1 MANANIV
8 AKLLLDDKDYN
19 AKLEKAKK
27 TTSSFESSMKVVGTA
42 VKAVT
47 AAFGLTVTAAA
58 AFGEAL
64 KANEGL
70 GDSFRG
76 AMASA
81 KAGVDEFFI
90 SLTTGSFDG
99 FIGRMK
105 ETIKTA
111 RELYDAMDDMETF
124 KLYNQG
130 NMAKYNAER
139 ERQMV
144 IVRNANAVGEDGK
157 RVYSDDQ
164 VRAAED
170 ALKQL
175 DQAIKDEMGR
185 MQEKTGTAMSKWLSN
200 VAAKTKA
207 SMDDVEAMLNDYG
220 SRADIDERMKELEKY
235 RTQTT
240 VTSQSMAGV
249 STTTYAGARTTTY
262 VQWMSDDAKKEYEAL
277 KRLKQ
282 YTDEELAEYQKLKEN
297 YYGIDQQLA
306 QMESNSMR
314 AMSRANR
321 AVAGGGGS
329 KQNTGKANRAVAGG
343 GGSKQN
349 TGKAIVFNVE
359 YASQKTARVFQ
370 TLDEAVQEDIKAL
383 PESVTDTRMSS
394 FATPTIDVNAAQA
407 SLTENGMQLIKEDQI
422 NTVNEYADALQGLSS
437 VVSGMSGLVDE
448 SSSSWLSWAASALS
462 SIAAVIPNL
471 YTLAAAFGAET
482 TAAAGSAVAK
492 SAAGAAAGGPVATI
506 AAALAV
512 AGTIISTIAS
522 IPKYATGGVIPGT
535 SFEGDNM
542 LARVNSG
549 EMVLN
554 REQQNILDRRL
565 SGMEGVVKFVID
577 GRNLVGVL
585 NNQNSKT
592 ALAR

>member
-105 ETIKTA
+105 ETIRTA

-235 RTQTT
+235 STQTT
-240 VTSQSMAGV
+240 VTSQSMAGA
-249 STTTYAGARTTTY
+249 STTTY

-314 AMSRANR
+314 VMSR
-321 AVAGGGGS
+321 
-329 KQNTGKANRAVAGG
+329 ANRAVAGG

-383 PESVTDTRMSS
+383 PESVTDTRLSS

>member
-1 MANANIV
+1 MGMRDMGCLVV
-8 AKLLLDDKDYN
+8 ATQVVEVSLDID
-19 AKLEKAKK
+19 
-27 TTSSFESSMKVVGTA
+27 
-42 VKAVT
+42 
-47 AAFGLTVTAAA
+47 
-58 AFGEAL
+58 
-64 KANEGL
+64 
-70 GDSFRG
+70 
-76 AMASA
+76 
-81 KAGVDEFFI
+81 
-90 SLTTGSFDG
+90 FDVL
-99 FIGRMK
+99 FT
-105 ETIKTA
+105 ECA
-111 RELYDAMDDMETF
+111 PP
-124 KLYNQG
+124 
-130 NMAKYNAER
+130 
-139 ERQMV
+139 
-144 IVRNANAVGEDGK
+144 
-157 RVYSDDQ
+157 
-164 VRAAED
+164 D
-170 ALKQL
+170 ALVQR
-175 DQAIKDEMGR
+175 AGR
-185 MQEKTGTAMSKWLSN
+185 INRARKKTGTAMSKWLSN

-314 AMSRANR
+314 AMSR
-321 AVAGGGGS
+321 
-329 KQNTGKANRAVAGG
+329 ANRAVAGG

-592 ALAR
+592 ALER